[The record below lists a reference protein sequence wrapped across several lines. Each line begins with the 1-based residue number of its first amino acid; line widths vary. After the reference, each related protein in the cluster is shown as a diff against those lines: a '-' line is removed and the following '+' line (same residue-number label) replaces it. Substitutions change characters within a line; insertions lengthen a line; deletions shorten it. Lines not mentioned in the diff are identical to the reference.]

1 MKADRR
7 RAVHFVA
14 GAWHLVSAFVFLA
27 LVASRRGAALPP
39 ALRADFEFAV
49 DISAVPGATTAW
61 EVRCYSALTKTTA
74 RHVATSASASAS
86 ECVST
91 IHAYPIRPASSRLA
105 FRVWVVALPAFAAFW
120 SGVVHL
126 LSSQFD
132 VLRGRNE
139 RWVRFLCDYAVTAPA
154 MLSAVNALW
163 GARNVVAVLV
173 YPVVLAVLLAVAPA
187 LEDVVVS
194 RAESCCALLALAAMV
209 LFAFGMSSIAPLVEG
224 AALTLPPDAPSGVWV
239 AVAMFGL
246 TFASFLVPYCLSIYR
261 RWHPGGDDDGDDGAE
276 DWVVFVGYIACSMIA
291 KTTLHANVAL
301 VAATQLL
308 VEAQPLDVKPR
319 LTMEDAGD
327 AGMASGVIVVVAAV
341 VLWVT
346 LKRPY
351 KWRCPCC

>member
-1 MKADRR
+1 MTADRR
-7 RAVHFVA
+7 GAVHLVA
-14 GAWHLVSAFVFLA
+14 GVWHLVSAFVFLV
-27 LVASRRGAALPP
+27 LVGCRLRAALPP

-49 DISAVPGATTAW
+49 DVSAVPGATTAW

-86 ECVST
+86 ECIST

-105 FRVWVVALPAFAAFW
+105 FRVWVVALPAFAAVW

-139 RWVRFLCDYAVTAPA
+139 RCVRFLCDYAVTAPA

-163 GARNVVAVLV
+163 GARNVVAVVV
-173 YPVVLAVLLAVAPA
+173 YPVVLAALLAVAPA
-187 LEDVVVS
+187 LEDVVVA
-194 RAESCCALLALAAMV
+194 RAESRCALLALAAMV

-261 RWHPGGDDDGDDGAE
+261 RWHLGDDDGAE
-276 DWVVFVGYIACSMIA
+276 GWGVFVGYIACSMIA

-319 LTMEDAGD
+319 LTMEDAGG
-327 AGMASGVIVVVAAV
+327 AGMASGAIVVVAAV

-346 LKRPY
+346 LVCPY
-351 KWRCPCC
+351 K